1 MAYYGT
7 LGNPSTQLFW
17 NGTDTVSGAYAPDI
31 DPMFNFPSYR
41 TVENTT
47 LYSDFVNIT
56 NGLAPFISTVAVG
69 GTIATGTAIMG
80 RLGIVRCG
88 TGAGASGSSSIT
100 ALPASLVF
108 GSGTF
113 RFRADVLLDVA
124 STAADAYTV
133 WFGFND
139 VAAPGNGVDGAYFRY
154 TDTVMAG
161 QWQCVNRSNSVET
174 VVSSSTNATGSAY
187 QCLEIEVVGTSSVR
201 YAINGVVVATNT
213 SSIPTLVA
221 RATGIHAGI
230 LKSVGTTARGFDI
243 DWMGVRYDRGTRI

>member
-7 LGNPSTQLFW
+7 LGNPNTQLFY
-17 NGTDTVSGAYAPDI
+17 NGTDTVSGAYTQDI

-41 TVENTT
+41 SQDVTT

-69 GTIATGTAIMG
+69 GTIATGTAVMG
-80 RLGIVRCG
+80 RIGIVRCG
-88 TGAGASGSSSIT
+88 TGAGASGSASIT
-100 ALPASLVF
+100 SLPATLVF

-113 RFRADVLLDVA
+113 RYRADVLQDVA
-124 STAADAYTV
+124 SDASNTFTT

-154 TDTVMAG
+154 THNVMSG
-161 QWQCVNRSNSVET
+161 QWQCVNRANSVET
-174 VVSSSTNATGSAY
+174 VVSSSTNATGSLY

-201 YAINGVVVATNT
+201 YSINGVIVATNT
-213 SSIPTLVA
+213 GTIPTLVA
-221 RATGIHAGI
+221 RATGVHAGI
-230 LKSVGTTARGFDI
+230 LKSLGTTARGFDI
-243 DWMGVRYDRGTRI
+243 DWMGVRYERSTPI